1 MPRLLHHGPFAS
13 ALYVATLLYGSAAA
27 QVAAQASIPVAV
39 TAVTSPPSL
48 IFSWP
53 FDSTA
58 TGYQISRRLPGASGW
73 SVPTTVPGA
82 GSATGWTDTTVV
94 TGTRYEYQLNKLGSP
109 AARMLLTA
117 GVAASAI
124 EDRGIC
130 VLLVDATLVAGLGAR
145 LDRLQQDLLGD
156 GWRVRRHDVQ
166 PTDSVPSVKAR
177 ITAEVAANPGLVRSV
192 FLLGHVPVPYSGSI
206 TPDGHVPDHSGAWP
220 ADVYYG
226 ELTSA
231 WTDVSV
237 NTTVAARPQ
246 NRNVPGDGK
255 FDQSSIP
262 SDIELEVGRVDFH
275 DLPSFP
281 ASALQLTAAYLDKDH
296 DYRHKVFAV
305 DQRAVIDD
313 NFGWFGGEAFAASGW
328 RNFTALVGA
337 ANVQNGDYFGTLNV
351 PSGGGHAWSYGCGGG
366 WFAGAGGVGSTTDFV
381 TSQNRGVFTML
392 FGSYFGDWDSTDNF
406 LRAALAQGWTLSN
419 AWAGR
424 PHWSFHPMGLG
435 GTLGASARLS
445 QNDTTA
451 GGFGGRS
458 IHVALMGDP
467 TLRQHVIAPA
477 SALVVTDAWPQA
489 NLSWTG
495 SSDPV
500 AGYHVYRSNDVG
512 KQFVRLTTAP
522 VASTQ
527 WTDPQAL
534 AGSSTYLVRA
544 VRLETTPTG
553 SYWNLAQGA
562 FASVVLPTQAAAHTN
577 YGAGC
582 HGLQLAAS
590 PAPVSTPVAGTL
602 VTYSIS
608 GIPETAPGSGT
619 RFGVTI
625 VSLGG
630 DPLGAPLDGLGAP
643 GCRLFVTGL
652 DNVTMFLGSA
662 AVQTTTFTI
671 PAGVTP
677 GTQLY
682 ATAAA
687 FVQPGTLN
695 AYGVA
700 TSNGTASFINLQ

>member
-1 MPRLLHHGPFAS
+1 MPPRLPRGP
-13 ALYVATLLYGSAAA
+13 VVSAALLA
-27 QVAAQASIPVAV
+27 ALLSPTGAAQTAASASIPVTV
-39 TAVTSPPSL
+39 TTIASPPSL

-58 TGYQISRRLPGASGW
+58 TGYQITRRLPGS
-73 SVPTTVPGA
+73 TTWGSTTNIPGGGTAVGYTDWNLVA
-82 GSATGWTDTTVV
+82 GA
-94 TGTRYEYQLNKLGSP
+94 RYEYLLQKTGTP
-109 AARMLLTA
+109 AAKMLLTC
-117 GVAASAI
+117 GIEAAAL
-124 EDRGIC
+124 EQRGIC
-130 VLLVDATLVAGLGAR
+130 VLLVDATLVAGLGNR
-145 LDRLQQDLLGD
+145 IDRLIEDLIGD

-166 PTDSVPSVKAR
+166 PTDSVPSVKAH
-177 ITAEVAANPGLVRSV
+177 ITAEVAANPLQVRSV

-206 TPDGHVPDHSGAWP
+206 APDGHPDHNGAWP

-226 ELTSA
+226 ELNGPWSDTG
-231 WTDVSV
+231 V
-237 NTTVAARPQ
+237 NTTSASRPQ

-255 FDQSSIP
+255 FDQSTLP
-262 SDIELEVGRVDFH
+262 SDVDLAVGRVDFR
-275 DLPSFP
+275 DLPAFA
-281 ASALQLTAAYLDKDH
+281 ASEVQLMAAYLDKDH

-313 NFGWFGGEAFAASGW
+313 NFGWFSGEAFAASGW
-328 RNFTALVGA
+328 RNFAALVGP
-337 ANVQNGDYFGTLNV
+337 ANIQTGDYFGTLNV

-366 WFAGAGGVGSTTDFV
+366 NFSGAGGIGSTTDFAV
-381 TSQNRGVFTML
+381 SQNRGVFTML

-424 PHWSFHPMGLG
+424 PHWSFHPMGMG
-435 GTLGASARLS
+435 ETIGTSARWS

-477 SALVVTDAWPQA
+477 GALLVSDAWPMA
-489 NLSWTG
+489 NLSWTA

-500 AGYHVYRSNDVG
+500 AGYHVYRAATAAG
-512 KQFVRLTTAP
+512 PFTRLTTTP
-522 VASTQ
+522 VANTQ

-534 AGSSTYLVRA
+534 TGSSTYMVRA
-544 VRLETTPTG
+544 ARIEQAPSG
-553 SYWNLAQGA
+553 SYWNLAQGV
-562 FASVVLPTQAAAHTN
+562 FATVVLPSAPAAHTS

-582 HGLQLAAS
+582 HGVQLSAS
-590 PAPVSTPVAGTL
+590 PAPVSTATAGTL
-602 VTYSIS
+602 VSYTIA

-619 RFGVTI
+619 YFGITI
-625 VSLGG
+625 LSLGG
-630 DPLGAPLDGLGAP
+630 DPIGAPLDGLGAP

-652 DNVTMFLGSA
+652 DDITMFLGSSP
-662 AVQTTTFTI
+662 VQTTTFVI
-671 PAGVTP
+671 PAGVAP

-687 FVQPGTLN
+687 LVQPGTLN
-695 AYGVA
+695 AYGAA
-700 TSNGTASFINLQ
+700 TSNGIASFINQQ